1 MLEVNG
7 IVVLCDENCVSL
19 PTAASGR
26 TTPDEVQVTN
36 SSCCASDCEEGD
48 EIDLAVRVLGS
59 ALILF
64 RPGSILYLTGFVCTM
79 CVCSGKGEGYW
90 HQEPRHWEGLAVLL
104 RGDNRLKARSN

>member
-64 RPGSILYLTGFVCTM
+64 RPGSILYLPGFVCTM

-90 HQEPRHWEGLAVLL
+90 HQEPRHWEGLAVLEV
-104 RGDNRLKARSN
+104 NRLKARSN